1 MLICYGATL
10 FLSAFLLFSIQPM
23 AGKMLLPLYGGTPAV
38 WNACMVFFQA
48 ALLCGYG
55 YAHLAV
61 KKLGLDRQPRL
72 HLLLMLLGLIALPP
86 ALRENALPPGHADP
100 AFFLLYLLTVQVGL
114 PFFIVSSSAPLLQRW
129 FAATSHPAAGDPYFL
144 YAVGN
149 LGSLT
154 ALLGYP
160 LLVEPLLPLNAQG
173 KAWSYGY
180 GLLFLLTG
188 ACLILGNARK
198 KPEGEKTAPHAA
210 AEDPANIRPPSGR
223 QKLFWL
229 FCSFVPSSLM
239 LGTTTYLTTNL
250 AAIPLLWVLPLALYL
265 ATFIL
270 VFARKRLL
278 PHRRMVRSLPF
289 AAIAF
294 APFFFFSIRIS
305 EFLLIPL
312 HLLMFFLAAMVCHG
326 ELAASRPH
334 PRHLTG
340 FYLWMSVGGVLGGA
354 FNALAAPL
362 LFDRV
367 IEYPLGLFLACLA
380 LPGAVSAGGRAGRL
394 AADLL
399 WPLLSASLAAGLFLF
414 AAREAGEDQQPV
426 FFLAF
431 AVTGLICFAC
441 KGRRLRFAL
450 SYGVLLLALGQGD
463 NLAKGNQLYASRNF
477 FGVKRVVV
485 NPQLGARVLYHGTT
499 MHGCQRLADRRQA
512 EPMTYY
518 HRSGPAGDVFA
529 LLDDA
534 GDRQQVAVVG
544 LGAGS
549 LAGYARPGRHF
560 VFFEIDPE
568 VVRIA
573 RDSRFFTFLSGMQG
587 DYEVVLG
594 DGRLTLSRAAPR
606 QFDLVVLD
614 AFSSDAIPVHLLTR
628 EAVTAYLEKLKRNGL
643 LVFHISNRF
652 LDLEP
657 LMAGLARELDL
668 HCLIRRDCA
677 PAAEDAGKLPSD
689 YVVMG
694 RDGSLIG
701 QLEADP
707 NWRPAEA
714 GAASPVWTDQY
725 SNLTGLLKW

>member
-23 AGKMLLPLYGGTPAV
+23 AGKMLLPLFGGTPAV

-61 KKLGLDRQPRL
+61 RKLGLRRQPLL
-72 HLLLMLLGLIALPP
+72 HLLLMLLALLALPP
-86 ALRENALPPGHADP
+86 ALQVSAVPPGNADP
-100 AFFLLYLLTVQVGL
+100 AFFLLYLLTLGVGL

-129 FAATSHPAAGDPYFL
+129 FAETTHPAAGDPYFL
-144 YAVGN
+144 YAASN

-160 LLVEPLLPLNAQG
+160 LLFEPLLPLDSQG
-173 KAWSYGY
+173 RAWSAGY
-180 GLLFLLTG
+180 GLLLLLTG
-188 ACLILGNARK
+188 ACLILRNARK
-198 KPEGEKTAPHAA
+198 QPDGEKAARAA
-210 AEDPANIRPPSGR
+210 ATVDLPDIPPPSGR

-229 FCSFVPSSLM
+229 FSSFVPSSLM

-278 PHRRMVRSLPF
+278 PHRWMVRSLPF

-294 APFFFFSIRIS
+294 APFFFLSIRLS

-334 PRHLTG
+334 PYHLTG

-367 IEYPLGLFLACLA
+367 IEYPLGLFLVCLV
-380 LPGAVSAGGRAGRL
+380 LPGAVSAGARAGRL
-394 AADLL
+394 AGDLL
-399 WPLLSASLAAGLFLF
+399 WPLLSAALASGLFQL
-414 AAREAGEDQQPV
+414 AGKEAGGDQRPV
-426 FFLAF
+426 FFLIF
-431 AVTGLICFAC
+431 AVTGMVCFAC

-450 SYGVLLLALGQGD
+450 GYGVLLLAMAHVD
-463 NLAKGNQLYASRNF
+463 DLAKGDQLYASRNF
-477 FGVKRVVV
+477 YGVKRVIA
-485 NPQLGARVLYHGTT
+485 NPQLGVRVLYHGTT

-529 LLDDA
+529 LLDAAEDP
-534 GDRQQVAVVG
+534 QQVAVVG

-573 RDSRFFTFLSGMQG
+573 RDSRFFSFLSGMEG
-587 DYEVVLG
+587 SYEVVLG

-606 QFDLVVLD
+606 HFDVVVLD
-614 AFSSDAIPVHLLTR
+614 AFSSDAIPVHLLTK
-628 EAVTAYLEKLKRNGL
+628 EAVGTYLDKLKRNGL

-714 GAASPVWTDQY
+714 GAAAPVWTDQY

>member
-61 KKLGLDRQPRL
+61 KKLGLHRQPRL
-72 HLLLMLLGLIALPP
+72 HLLLMLLALAALPP
-86 ALRENALPPGHADP
+86 ALRENILPPGNADP
-100 AFFLLYLLTVQVGL
+100 TVFLLYLLTVRVGL

-129 FAATSHPAAGDPYFL
+129 FAETTHPAAGDPYFL
-144 YAVGN
+144 YAASN

-160 LLVEPLLPLNAQG
+160 LLVEPLLPLDGQG
-173 KAWSYGY
+173 RAWSAGY

-188 ACLILGNARK
+188 ACLMLRNARK
-198 KPEGEKTAPHAA
+198 NPQGGKAARTAA
-210 AEDPANIRPPSGR
+210 AEDLPDLPPPSGR

-229 FCSFVPSSLM
+229 FSSFVPSSLM

-250 AAIPLLWVLPLALYL
+250 SAIPLLWVLPLALYL

-278 PHRRMVRSLPF
+278 PHRWMVRILPF

-294 APFFFFSIRIS
+294 APFFFLSIRLS

-380 LPGAVSAGGRAGRL
+380 LPGAISAGGRAGRL
-394 AADLL
+394 AGDLL
-399 WPLLSASLAAGLFLF
+399 WPLLSAVLAAGLFLL
-414 AAREAGEDQQPV
+414 AGREAGENQQPV
-426 FFLAF
+426 FFLIF
-431 AVTGLICFAC
+431 AATGLICFAC
-441 KGRRLRFAL
+441 KERRLRFAL
-450 SYGVLLLALGQGD
+450 SYGVLLLAIGQVD
-463 NLAKGNQLYASRNF
+463 DLAKGNQLYVSRNF

-485 NPQLGARVLYHGTT
+485 NPQLGVRVLYHGTT
-499 MHGCQRLADRRQA
+499 MHGCQRLADRQQA

-534 GDRQQVAVVG
+534 GNRQQVAVIG

-549 LAGYARPGRHF
+549 LAGYAKPGRRF
-560 VFFEIDPE
+560 VFFEIDPQ

-573 RDSRFFTFLSGMQG
+573 SDRRFFTFLSGMQG
-587 DYEVVLG
+587 DYEVILG
-594 DGRLTLSRAAPR
+594 DGRLTLSRAAP
-606 QFDLVVLD
+606 QHFDLVVLD

-628 EAVTAYLEKLKRNGL
+628 EAVAIYLDKLKSNGL

-677 PAAEDAGKLPSD
+677 PAAEAAGKLPSD

-694 RDGSLIG
+694 RAGSLVE
-701 QLEADP
+701 QLEADQD
-707 NWRPAEA
+707 WRPAEA
-714 GAASPVWTDQY
+714 GPKPPVWTDQY